1 MTGVITT
8 KNTGVFMIEER
19 AQQIAEQWL
28 THAAESAGQKDLKGH
43 MGMISKRVSVQGVP
57 GFDNID
63 YDIWHQQCRHQ
74 FENAMIKSIA
84 YKGFNLIS
92 ATETQINFTVFEMV
106 VGADGTLNEQIV
118 EMSLEK
124 EDDDQWRLVQERV
137 LIENDA
143 MRNHELS
150 NAK

>member
-1 MTGVITT
+1 
-8 KNTGVFMIEER
+8 MIEER
-19 AQQIAEQWL
+19 AQQIAEKWL
-28 THAAESAGQKDLKGH
+28 TEAAESAGKKDLKVH

-63 YDIWHQQCRHQ
+63 YEIWYKQCKYQ
-74 FENAMIKSIA
+74 FENAMIKSVA

-92 ATETQINFTVFEMV
+92 ATETQIIFTVFEMV
-106 VGADGTLNEQIV
+106 MGTDGTLNEQIV

-124 EDDDQWRLVQERV
+124 EEDDLWRLVQERV

-143 MRNHELS
+143 MRNHELAS
-150 NAK
+150 EK

>member
-1 MTGVITT
+1 MNEVRG
-8 KNTGVFMIEER
+8 
-19 AQQIAEQWL
+19 QQVAEQWL
-28 THAAESAGQKDLKGH
+28 THAIETAEQKDLEKH

-63 YDIWHQQCRHQ
+63 YDTWYTQCRHQ

-92 ATETQINFTVFEMV
+92 ATETQINFTVYETV
-106 VGADGTLNEQIV
+106 VGSDGTLNEQIV
-118 EMSLEK
+118 EKSLEK
-124 EDDDQWRLVQERV
+124 EDDNVWRLVQERV

-150 NAK
+150 KEE

>member
-1 MTGVITT
+1 
-8 KNTGVFMIEER
+8 MIEER

-28 THAAESAGQKDLKGH
+28 TDAAESAGQKDLKGH

-63 YDIWHQQCRHQ
+63 YDTWYTQCRHQ
-74 FENAMIKSIA
+74 FENSMIKSIA

-92 ATETQINFTVFEMV
+92 AAETQIVFTVFETV
-106 VGADGTLNEQIV
+106 VGADDTLNEQIV
-118 EMSLEK
+118 EKSLEK

-150 NAK
+150 KNKE

>member
-1 MTGVITT
+1 ML
-8 KNTGVFMIEER
+8 EES

-28 THAAESAGQKDLKGH
+28 TQAADSAGQKDLKLH
-43 MGMISKRVSVQGVP
+43 MGMISKRVSLQGVP
-57 GFDNID
+57 GFDSID
-63 YDIWHQQCRHQ
+63 YDAWYKQCRHQ

-92 ATETQINFTVFEMV
+92 ATDTQIIFSAFETVM
-106 VGADGTLNEQIV
+106 GTDGTVNEQIV
-118 EMSLEK
+118 EMSLDKE
-124 EDDDQWRLVQERV
+124 EDDVWRLVLERV

-150 NAK
+150 STKGSDQPN

>member
-1 MTGVITT
+1 M
-8 KNTGVFMIEER
+8 KEEN

-28 THAAESAGQKDLKGH
+28 TDSTESAGKKDIQVH
-43 MGMISKRVSVQGVP
+43 MGMISKRVSLQGVP
-57 GFDNID
+57 GFENLD
-63 YDIWHQQCRHQ
+63 YDAWYKQCRHQ

-92 ATETQINFTVFEMV
+92 ATDSQIVFTVFEAV
-106 VGADGTLNEQIV
+106 VGSDGTLNEQIV

-124 EDDDQWRLVQERV
+124 EDDGQWRLVLERV

-143 MRNHELS
+143 MRNHEVL
-150 NAK
+150 KGGQ

>member
-1 MTGVITT
+1 M
-8 KNTGVFMIEER
+8 EEH

-28 THAAESAGQKDLKGH
+28 TTAAESAGQKDLELH

-63 YDIWHQQCRHQ
+63 YDTWYKQCRHQ

-92 ATETQINFTVFEMV
+92 ATETQINFTVYETV
-106 VGADGTLNEQIV
+106 VGSDGTLNEQIV
-118 EMSLEK
+118 EKSLEK
-124 EDDDQWRLVQERV
+124 EDDDVWRLVQERV

-150 NAK
+150 

>member
-1 MTGVITT
+1 
-8 KNTGVFMIEER
+8 MIEEH

-28 THAAESAGQKDLKGH
+28 TQAANSAGQKDLKGH
-43 MGMISKRVSVQGVP
+43 MEMISKRVSVQGVP

-63 YDIWHQQCRHQ
+63 YDIWYKQCKFQ

-92 ATETQINFTVFEMV
+92 HAETKIVFTVFEAV

-118 EMSLEK
+118 EMLLEK
-124 EDDDQWRLVQERV
+124 EDDDVWRLVQERV
-137 LIENDA
+137 
-143 MRNHELS
+143 
-150 NAK
+150 

>member
-1 MTGVITT
+1 
-8 KNTGVFMIEER
+8 MIEER

-28 THAAESAGQKDLKGH
+28 THAAESAGEKDLKGH
-43 MGMISKRVSVQGVP
+43 MGMRSKRGSVQGVP

-63 YDIWHQQCRHQ
+63 YDTWYKQCRHQ

-92 ATETQINFTVFEMV
+92 STETQILFTVYETV
-106 VGADGTLNEQIV
+106 VGSDGTLNEQIV
-118 EMSLEK
+118 EKSLEK
-124 EDDDQWRLVQERV
+124 EDDDVWRLVQERV

-150 NAK
+150 

>member
-1 MTGVITT
+1 
-8 KNTGVFMIEER
+8 MIEER
-19 AQQIAEQWL
+19 AQKIAEQWL
-28 THAAESAGQKDLKGH
+28 THAAETAGQKDLKGH
-43 MGMISKRVSVQGVP
+43 MGMISKRVSVEGVP
-57 GFDNID
+57 GFDKID
-63 YDIWHQQCRHQ
+63 YDIWYKQCRHQ

-84 YKGFNLIS
+84 YKGFNLVS
-92 ATETQINFTVFEMV
+92 AAETQIFFTVFEMV

-143 MRNHELS
+143 MREHELS
-150 NAK
+150 K